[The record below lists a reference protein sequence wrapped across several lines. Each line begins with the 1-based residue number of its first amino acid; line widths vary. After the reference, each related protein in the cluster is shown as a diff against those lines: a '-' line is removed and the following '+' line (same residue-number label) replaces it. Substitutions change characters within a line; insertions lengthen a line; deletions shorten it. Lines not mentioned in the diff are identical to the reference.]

1 MYVRMELLRTA
12 LLCCWIAASHLREA
26 CWQSSR
32 FIDTAMQWMLKQLI
46 PRVYCIYSYSR
57 ILSIEHNLNSL
68 FSLKWSVPIQIC
80 WKKSFYKR
88 KEFNL
93 HRTFSVHQ
101 HGRHSSIL
109 YNNMATVIS
118 CENHLH
124 LSFNNKY
131 WMRLLWDFN
140 YSKTLI
146 IQMYSRV
153 DLMCPG

>member
-1 MYVRMELLRTA
+1 MYVCMELLHTA
-12 LLCCWIAASHLREA
+12 LLCCCIAASHLHEA

-93 HRTFSVHQ
+93 HRTF
-101 HGRHSSIL
+101 L
-109 YNNMATVIS
+109 YTNMAGIPAFCTTI
-118 CENHLH
+118 
-124 LSFNNKY
+124 
-131 WMRLLWDFN
+131 WLLWYHVKTIYTFPLITNIGWDFCE
-140 YSKTLI
+140 TLI
-146 IQMYSRV
+146 IPRPWLYKCIHVSI
-153 DLMCPG
+153 

>member
-1 MYVRMELLRTA
+1 MYVCIEILRTA
-12 LLCCWIAASHLREA
+12 WLCCSIAASYLREA
-26 CWQSSR
+26 CWQSSV
-32 FIDTAMQWMLKQLI
+32 FIDNAMQWIKQLI
-46 PRVYCIYSYSR
+46 PRVYSIYSYSR
-57 ILSIEHNLNSL
+57 ILSIEHTLNSL
-68 FSLKWSVPIQIC
+68 FSLTWSAPIQIC

-118 CENHLH
+118 CENNLH

-146 IQMYSRV
+146 IQMYSRIHV
-153 DLMCPG
+153 SI